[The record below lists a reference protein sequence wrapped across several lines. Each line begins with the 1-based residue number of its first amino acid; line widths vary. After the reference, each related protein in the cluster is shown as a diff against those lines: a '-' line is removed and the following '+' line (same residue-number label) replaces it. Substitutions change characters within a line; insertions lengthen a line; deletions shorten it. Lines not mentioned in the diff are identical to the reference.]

1 MAIARGASRVRGTSV
16 VSPRTTRARSIEL
29 PAGTAG
35 RLAGEGVGGSEILLL
50 PWQVLA
56 DGSGKSGAWTVAPVR
71 APGSAGRSSQEP
83 AADAWSRVTSLR
95 RTCMHHQRRPQARS
109 SVSCMPYGCWS
120 SLSYSYMHAGGCACA
135 CACMHSGQRY
145 QQHHCERHAW
155 ASSCVVSSHGPSACH
170 SDRALQADPAM
181 HQGDPADPCIT
192 RSTGACR
199 QSYILPFHQRTSG
212 RQCIYVR

>member
-1 MAIARGASRVRGTSV
+1 MPRACVCVCARGACLAIARGASRVRGTSV

-135 CACMHSGQRY
+135 CACAVPAQRSAVPAASLRASRMGKLVRGF
-145 QQHHCERHAW
+145 QPW
-155 ASSCVVSSHGPSACH
+155 AIGLPLRSRSSS
-170 SDRALQADPAM
+170 
-181 HQGDPADPCIT
+181 
-192 RSTGACR
+192 
-199 QSYILPFHQRTSG
+199 
-212 RQCIYVR
+212 